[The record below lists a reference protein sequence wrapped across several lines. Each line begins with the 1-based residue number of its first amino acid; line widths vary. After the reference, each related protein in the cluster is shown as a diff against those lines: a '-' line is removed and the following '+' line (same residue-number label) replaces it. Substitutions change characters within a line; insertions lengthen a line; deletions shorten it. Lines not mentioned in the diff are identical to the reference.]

1 MEAKRA
7 VEEINIGWDKAYNQG
22 DAAGCAAFYTEDAI
36 LMPPNQPMVRGK
48 KAVQDLMQGMIDK
61 VGGTHTRHMV
71 EFGVEGDLAYQVATI
86 VMTNTKTTDQPGK
99 FLEIFR
105 PQQDGSWKIHLCIWN
120 SDRPL

>member
-7 VEEINIGWDKAYNQG
+7 MEERNVGWDKAYKRG
-22 DAAGCAAFYTEDAI
+22 DAAGIAAFYAEDAI

-48 KAVQDLMQGMIDK
+48 KALQEFFQGMIDK
-61 VGGTHTRHMV
+61 VGGTHTSQMV

-86 VMTNTKTTDQPGK
+86 ALTDTKTPDQGR

-105 PQQDGSWKIHLCIWN
+105 RQQDGSWKIHRCIWN
-120 SDRPL
+120 SDKPL